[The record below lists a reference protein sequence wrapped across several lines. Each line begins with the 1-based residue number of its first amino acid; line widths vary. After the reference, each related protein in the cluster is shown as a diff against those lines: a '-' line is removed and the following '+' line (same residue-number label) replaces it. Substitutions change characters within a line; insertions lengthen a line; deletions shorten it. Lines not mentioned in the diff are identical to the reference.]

1 MSIQIKKSL
10 SFLNSLKKIPLPADA
25 VDCLF
30 SAKSF
35 KAEILT
41 LIGTAKKRI
50 YLTALYLEADE
61 AGKDILLA
69 LHQAKRKN
77 PDLDIVVCIDF
88 HRAQR
93 GLIGQKKPTETNASW
108 YQEVEKAEG
117 LGIKILGV
125 PVKRKELFG
134 VQHLKGFIFDNKVLY
149 SGASFNN
156 IYLHQEDRYR
166 YDRYWLID
174 SPKLADSM
182 VEFLK
187 TVIVASDAVVS
198 LNAEV
203 IPKISSFKMEQ
214 KSFAKNLKQA
224 SYHFEG
230 EEVSTQ
236 LSVTPLCGLGTR
248 NNSLNKCIRRILQST
263 EKDLVIFTPYFNLPN
278 VLARDL
284 TAALKRG
291 VNLTIVIGDKT
302 ANDFYIPKE
311 RPFKT
316 IGALP
321 YLYETNLKR
330 FTEKHYDA
338 LQSGQIKLYL
348 WKSEANSFHLKGIYA
363 DERFVLL
370 TGHNLNPR
378 AWRLDVENALLI
390 DDPKKSLKGLLDKE
404 LSEILKNT
412 LQITTPEQIDDID
425 NYPEKVQKILRRLRR
440 FKADRLIKGLI

>member
-10 SFLNSLKKIPLPADA
+10 SFLNSLKKIPLAADA

-41 LIGTAKKRI
+41 LIEKAQKRI

-174 SPKLADSM
+174 SPKLANSM

-203 IPKISSFKMEQ
+203 IPKISSFKMKQ
-214 KSFAKNLKQA
+214 KSFSKNLKQA
-224 SYHFEG
+224 SYRFEG
-230 EEVSTQ
+230 EDISTQ
-236 LSVTPLCGLGTR
+236 LSVTPLCGLGIR
-248 NNSLNKCIRRILQST
+248 KNALNKCIRKILQSS
-263 EKDLVIFTPYFNLPN
+263 EKKLVIFTPYFNLPN

-284 TAALKRG
+284 SAALNRG
-291 VNLTIVIGDKT
+291 VKLTIVIGDKT

-338 LQSGQIKLYL
+338 LQSGQIKLHL
-348 WKSEANSFHLKGIYA
+348 WKSDANSFHLKGIYA

-378 AWRLDVENALLI
+378 AWRLDIENALLI
-390 DDPKKSLKGLLDKE
+390 DDPKKSLQGLLDKE

-412 LQITTPEQIDDID
+412 LQITTPEQIDNID
-425 NYPEKVQKILRRLRR
+425 DYPAKVQKILRRLRR
-440 FKADRLIKGLI
+440 FKADRIIKGLI